1 MEGKQ
6 HTYYKKVG
14 RKYVPVQY
22 FEPEGYPEGL
32 WLFYSK
38 PGVHSVTQML
48 YYTKVHDIQN
58 LGKFCDL
65 KVNFEDELQNK
76 IGKEIDTWIKDK
88 KQYSIADLTNIV
100 LKVLSDELK

>member
-32 WLFYSK
+32 WLLYNQ
-38 PGVHSVTQML
+38 PGSSNASNM
-48 YYTKVHDIQN
+48 
-58 LGKFCDL
+58 
-65 KVNFEDELQNK
+65 
-76 IGKEIDTWIKDK
+76 
-88 KQYSIADLTNIV
+88 
-100 LKVLSDELK
+100 